1 MSCIPDHW
9 REGYV
14 PRGNEPRRSESQC
27 TGFCRLLKF
36 DINATKEVKSLIIT
50 MVMAVLGSQEEG
62 VAVARSAGVIKNTP
76 ALIVTEGYVEVCCTS
91 LKKVCAAMKKHIL
104 K

>member
-1 MSCIPDHW
+1 MDCIPDHM

-14 PRGNEPRRSESQC
+14 PRRNESQC

-36 DINATKEVKSLIIT
+36 DMNATKEVKSLIIT

-62 VAVARSAGVIKNTP
+62 AAVARSAGVIKNTQ
-76 ALIVTEGYVEVCCTS
+76 ALIVTEGYVGVCCTS
-91 LKKVCAAMKKHIL
+91 LKKVCAVMKKHIL